1 MAQPRADG
9 SAVRRST
16 KCVPRDA
23 WQVLRERQQQGPAM
37 SSSNE
42 NQDENNSQEQYGKSE
57 PGDNG
62 HSGEGAA
69 SALAHMI
76 SQGQQHR
83 HQTGEADDAAGGRR
97 Q

>member
-1 MAQPRADG
+1 MG
-9 SAVRRST
+9 SGNDIHEDTGA
-16 KCVPRDA
+16 
-23 WQVLRERQQQGPAM
+23 
-37 SSSNE
+37 
-42 NQDENNSQEQYGKSE
+42 QEQAGGPE
-57 PGDNG
+57 RDDTG

-83 HQTGEADDAAGGRR
+83 HQTGEADDAAGSHR

>member
-1 MAQPRADG
+1 
-9 SAVRRST
+9 
-16 KCVPRDA
+16 
-23 WQVLRERQQQGPAM
+23 M
-37 SSSNE
+37 SSSKE
-42 NQDENNSQEQYGKSE
+42 TQDERGSREQSGGTEASE
-57 PGDNG
+57 ER

-83 HQTGEADDAAGGRR
+83 HQTGEADAAAGSQR